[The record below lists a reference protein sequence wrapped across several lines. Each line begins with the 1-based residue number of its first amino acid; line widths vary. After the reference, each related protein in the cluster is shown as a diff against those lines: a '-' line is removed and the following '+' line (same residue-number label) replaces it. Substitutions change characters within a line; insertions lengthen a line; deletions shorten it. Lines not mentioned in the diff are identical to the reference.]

1 MSTDS
6 DKRTGLR
13 LLLVIAALAVI
24 GVLVWWLRPGEP
36 LLQGQVEA
44 TQVNVGAK
52 VPGRIDTVLVR
63 EGAAVKKGQVLAT
76 LATPEIQAKASQA
89 DAVVAAARAL
99 EDKAKNGAQPQDI
112 DAARMQ
118 WQAAERGADLAQVT
132 YARVQRLYNEGVL
145 PQQKR
150 DEAFAQAKATRAQ
163 ADAANAVYR
172 KAHDGARPED
182 LRAAQAQL
190 AQAEGG
196 RNEVQAY
203 LDERQVRAPIAGEV
217 STRVLEPGEV
227 AAAGAPIVVIA
238 DLSDLWV
245 SFNLREDRLAGA
257 RIGREF
263 EAQVPAL
270 KKSGVRMRID
280 YLAPL
285 ADFATWRS
293 SRDLGG
299 FDLRTFELRA
309 RPLQPVP
316 GLRPGMSVLLPAS
329 TLASDD

>member
-1 MSTDS
+1 MPNE
-6 DKRTGLR
+6 TGR
-13 LLLVIAALAVI
+13 RASRGLLIVVIVLALA
-24 GVLVWWLRPGEP
+24 GVLAWWLRPGEP
-36 LLQGQVEA
+36 LLQGQVEV
-44 TQVNVGAK
+44 TEVNVGAK
-52 VPGRIDTVLVR
+52 VPGRIDKVLVR
-63 EGAAVKKGQVLAT
+63 EGAQVKSGQLLAT
-76 LATPEIQAKASQA
+76 LSTPEIKAKAVQA
-89 DAVVAAARAL
+89 DAVVAAAQAL
-99 EDKAKNGAQPQDI
+99 EDKAQAGAQSQDI

-118 WQAAERGADLAQVT
+118 WQAAERGAELAQVT

-150 DEAFAQAKATRAQ
+150 DEAFAQARATRAQ

-172 KAHDGARPED
+172 KAYDGARPED
-182 LRAAQAQL
+182 KAAARAQL

-196 RNEVQAY
+196 REEVQAY
-203 LDERQVRAPIAGEV
+203 LDEREVRSPINGEI

-227 AAAGAPIVVIA
+227 AAAGAPIVVVA

-245 SFNLREDRLAGA
+245 SFNLREDKLAGA
-257 RIGREF
+257 RIGREL
-263 EAQVPAL
+263 EMQVPAL
-270 KKSGVRMRID
+270 KREDVRMRID

-299 FDLRTFELRA
+299 FDLRTFEIRA

-316 GLRPGMSVLLPAS
+316 GLRPGMSVLLDAS
-329 TLASDD
+329 ALEE